1 MSSTNLSSRSSHAP
15 ARHGM
20 SFPKLSRHQVLAR
33 LVNGVTS
40 KAASVSSSLTFG
52 FDSGDRGVIKL
63 VKEKVES
70 LTASTFRYGG
80 DHVRTSSTR

>member
-40 KAASVSSSLTFG
+40 KAASVSSQPYAGIGTGSN
-52 FDSGDRGVIKL
+52 S
-63 VKEKVES
+63 
-70 LTASTFRYGG
+70 
-80 DHVRTSSTR
+80 